1 MADFLNNPFVAPSS
15 NLTEIC
21 FKIRSQLFAAH
32 GLAGRPTGPTGV
44 REVFRQL
51 DKDGSGTM
59 IKSTFEAALAQA
71 GLYEVNS
78 LMRAFPAP
86 KAVVERISY
95 PAFLQALQLPLNER
109 RRRVVDAA
117 FKSLD
122 TAGKGT
128 VPLESALAVLRSTA
142 VTHPEVISGKLTAD
156 QVIED
161 FKAFF
166 EEKHSGQVTAEA
178 FTEYYQSLGEL
189 EPIDAVFVSIL
200 GRLWRVREQ
209 ADMDELVKHLALEL
223 GEKIRE
229 RAKDNETEAESLHW
243 AFKQVHTMDLPSGK
257 FNKAELVRVL
267 EHFGLYGLLHSF
279 IYQLRD
285 GKFNKAELVRVLEH
299 FGLQG
304 VDSRIV
310 DAMWKDVKSKFD
322 PSNLDG
328 DNLEVSAFVD
338 EVVPIWEKHAQFG
351 GRCDCGVSPDY
362 LLDEPVGYEHD

>member
-1 MADFLNNPFVAPSS
+1 MIAMLSLSLSLFV
-15 NLTEIC
+15 
-21 FKIRSQLFAAH
+21 F
-32 GLAGRPTGPTGV
+32 
-44 REVFRQL
+44 
-51 DKDGSGTM
+51 
-59 IKSTFEAALAQA
+59 
-71 GLYEVNS
+71 
-78 LMRAFPAP
+78 
-86 KAVVERISY
+86 
-95 PAFLQALQLPLNER
+95 
-109 RRRVVDAA
+109 
-117 FKSLD
+117 
-122 TAGKGT
+122 
-128 VPLESALAVLRSTA
+128 AVLCA
-142 VTHPEVISGKLTAD
+142 
-156 QVIED
+156 Q
-161 FKAFF
+161 
-166 EEKHSGQVTAEA
+166 
-178 FTEYYQSLGEL
+178 L

-200 GRLWRVREQ
+200 GRLWRIREQ

-243 AFKQVHTMDLPSGK
+243 AFKQVHTMDLPS
-257 FNKAELVRVL
+257 
-267 EHFGLYGLLHSF
+267 
-279 IYQLRD
+279 